1 MGMSEPGTGEGDVG
15 DRGGSDRGGSDRD
28 VSDRG
33 GSDRDVSDRR
43 SGAAH
48 TREEW
53 LALVRPF
60 EHDGEFFRAYDLALQ
75 GLQEFPGDAAL
86 AHRAVLNL
94 CNAGALPMAR
104 RKFVEYG
111 LGASSEIDHLALG
124 GRLLKS
130 EAFRLPGP
138 RQTGLLRAAANQYSR
153 AYAGAKAAG
162 LADRYYP
169 GVNLATLRLLSGEA
183 AEARLV
189 AREVLD
195 DIEPRLAAAGFA
207 DRHDA
212 YWLLA
217 SAIEAW
223 LVLGEL
229 ERARALV
236 APTLAASGRRY
247 SDLATSVRQLR
258 RLLAAQGLP
267 DSALGEF
274 APPAVAHYTGHMIAQ
289 DGQDHRIQPGDE
301 PALVAAIERAIDDNG
316 IGSAYGSLAAGADLL
331 FAEALLQ
338 RGAGLNVVLPFAVED
353 FIEASVRP
361 FGEGWL
367 PRFHDCLARANTVR
381 IATEGSHGGDDALMA
396 FASHLAM
403 GLAVLGSRNLCA
415 PVRQLV
421 IWDALPARGDAGTAI
436 DVARW
441 ARTGLPQTIIPCRPA
456 AKSALRPPRVRP
468 LERDDRSIRA
478 MLFGDIKGFSKLG
491 DDQMPAFAARVLG
504 SLGAVLDR
512 FGQRMAFANSWGDAF
527 FAVFDEARSAARC
540 ALEMQEE
547 MAGIEFA
554 AAGLPEAMALRI
566 GGHLGPVH
574 RVDDPILHRPAY
586 MGAHV
591 VRAAR
596 IEPITPEGCVY
607 VTESFAALLALE
619 DEQDYA
625 CDYVGV
631 TEAAKQYGAM
641 RMFLLHRTAEP

>member
-1 MGMSEPGTGEGDVG
+1 MTA
-15 DRGGSDRGGSDRD
+15 DRSMDD
-28 VSDRG
+28 
-33 GSDRDVSDRR
+33 
-43 SGAAH
+43 
-48 TREEW
+48 W
-53 LALVRPF
+53 LSLVRRL
-60 EHDGEFFRAYDLALQ
+60 EHDGEFFRAYDVALQ
-75 GLQEFPGDAAL
+75 GLQCFPGDPAL

-111 LGASSEIDHLALG
+111 LDRSDQVEHLTLG

-130 EAFRLPGP
+130 EAFRRSGADQAP
-138 RQTGLLRAAANQYSR
+138 LLRAAASQYDR
-153 AYAGAKAAG
+153 AWALAKAAG
-162 LADRYYP
+162 DADSYFP
-169 GVNLATLRLLSGEA
+169 GINFATLSLLVGDGA
-183 AEARLV
+183 AAHRV
-189 AREVLD
+189 AREVLG
-195 DIEPRLAAAGFA
+195 DIEPQLAAIDLDAAPDG
-207 DRHDA
+207 A

-217 SAIEAW
+217 TAIEAW

-236 APTLAASGRRY
+236 APALQASGRRY
-247 SDLATSVRQLR
+247 SDLASSVRQLR

-267 DSALGEF
+267 ESALAGF
-274 APPAVAHYTGHMIAQ
+274 APPAVAHYTGHMIASE
-289 DGQDHRIQPGDE
+289 GQDHRIQPGDE
-301 PALVAAIERAIDDNG
+301 PALIAAIERAIDDNG

-331 FAEALLQ
+331 FAEALLR

-353 FIEASVRP
+353 FIAASVRP
-361 FGEGWL
+361 FGAQWL
-367 PRFHDCLARANTVR
+367 PRFHAALARANTVR
-381 IATEGSHGGDDALMA
+381 IATEGSHTGDDALMA
-396 FASHLAM
+396 YASHLAM
-403 GLAVLGSRNLCA
+403 GLAVLGGRNLCA

-421 IWDALPARGDAGTAI
+421 IWDSLPARGGAGTAV
-436 DVARW
+436 DLARW
-441 ARTGLPQTIIPCRPA
+441 ARTGLPQTIIPCGPA
-456 AKSALRPPRVRP
+456 APPAASAVGAEAPTSAP
-468 LERDDRSIRA
+468 LHRIDRAIRA

-504 SLGAVLDR
+504 TLGGVLDR
-512 FGQRMAFANSWGDAF
+512 FGERVAFANSWGDAF
-527 FAVFDEARSAARC
+527 FAVFDDARSAARC
-540 ALEMQEE
+540 ALDMQDEI
-547 MAGIEFA
+547 ARVDFA

-641 RMFLLHRTAEP
+641 RMFLLHRTSA

>member
-1 MGMSEPGTGEGDVG
+1 MSAQ
-15 DRGGSDRGGSDRD
+15 R
-28 VSDRG
+28 
-33 GSDRDVSDRR
+33 
-43 SGAAH
+43 

-60 EHDGEFFRAYDLALQ
+60 EHDGEFFRAYDLAQQ
-75 GLQEFPGDAAL
+75 GLQQFPGDPAL

-104 RKFVEYG
+104 RKFAEYG
-111 LGASSEIDHLALG
+111 LDASNEIDHLALG

-130 EAFRLPGP
+130 EAFQLQGT
-138 RQTGLLRAAANQYSR
+138 QQAGLLRAAAAHYGR
-153 AYAGAKAAG
+153 AYALARSAG
-162 LADRYYP
+162 QPDSYYP
-169 GVNLATLRLLSGEA
+169 GVNLATLQLLRGDTASA
-183 AEARLV
+183 HRA

-195 DIEPRLAAAGFA
+195 AIGPLLAGEGLAQRA
-207 DRHDA
+207 DA

-236 APTLAASGRRY
+236 APALQASGRRY
-247 SDLATSVRQLR
+247 SDLATSVRQVR
-258 RLLAAQGLP
+258 RVLAAQGLP
-267 DSALGEF
+267 ESALGAF
-274 APPAVAHYTGHMIAQ
+274 APPAVAHYTGHMMAQ

-301 PALVAAIERAIDDNG
+301 PAMIVAIERAIDDNG

-331 FAEALLQ
+331 FAEALLR
-338 RGAGLNVVLPFAVED
+338 RGAGLNVVLPFAEAD

-361 FGEGWL
+361 FGEDWV
-367 PRFHDCLARANTVR
+367 PRFHACLARANTVR
-381 IATEGSHGGDDALMA
+381 IATEGSHTGDDALMA
-396 FASHLAM
+396 YASHLAM

-441 ARTGLPQTIIPCRPA
+441 ARTGLPQTIIPCGPASGAAAETPRQAPAPRP
-456 AKSALRPPRVRP
+456 SA
-468 LERDDRSIRA
+468 RDDRAIRA

-504 SLGAVLDR
+504 SLGGVLDR

-527 FAVFDEARSAARC
+527 FAVFDDARSAARC
-540 ALEMQEE
+540 ALEMQED
-547 MAGIEFA
+547 MAGIDFA

-574 RVDDPILHRPAY
+574 RVDDPILHRLAY

-619 DEQDYA
+619 DDQEFA

-641 RMFLLHRTAEP
+641 RMFLLHRTAAP

>member
-1 MGMSEPGTGEGDVG
+1 MRAAPSAVSRPRRQGRRWIPILRAGTGREVPHIN
-15 DRGGSDRGGSDRD
+15 
-28 VSDRG
+28 
-33 GSDRDVSDRR
+33 
-43 SGAAH
+43 ATH
-48 TREEW
+48 TSSARALDDW
-53 LALVRPF
+53 LAQIRRF
-60 EHDGEFFRAYDLALQ
+60 ENDGEFFRAYDMTLQ
-75 GLQEFPGDAAL
+75 GLGQFPGDLAL

-111 LGASSEIDHLALG
+111 LDASDQVEHLTLG

-130 EAFRLPGP
+130 EAFR
-138 RQTGLLRAAANQYSR
+138 RQGAGQASLLLAAAAQYGR
-153 AYAGAKAAG
+153 AYAMARSAG
-162 LADRYYP
+162 HADSYFP
-169 GVNLATLRLLSGEA
+169 GINLATLRLLVGDPTA
-183 AEARLV
+183 AHGV

-195 DIEPRLAAAGFA
+195 AIEPRLAAPGFA
-207 DRHDA
+207 DRDDA

-217 SAIEAW
+217 TGIEAW
-223 LVLGEL
+223 LVLGDL
-229 ERARALV
+229 DRARALV
-236 APTLAASGRRY
+236 APALQASGRRY
-247 SDLATSVRQLR
+247 SDLASSVRQLR
-258 RLLAAQGLP
+258 RLLVAQGLP
-267 DSALGEF
+267 ETALVGF
-274 APPAVAHYTGHMIAQ
+274 APPAVAHYTGHMIASE
-289 DGQDHRIQPGDE
+289 GQDHRIQPGDE
-301 PALVAAIERAIDDNG
+301 PALIAAIERAIDDNG

-331 FAEALLQ
+331 FAEALLR

-353 FIEASVRP
+353 FIVASVLP
-361 FGEGWL
+361 FGAQWL
-367 PRFHDCLARANTVR
+367 PRFHAALARANTVR
-381 IATEGSHGGDDALMA
+381 IATEGSHTGDDALMA
-396 FASHLAM
+396 YASHLAM
-403 GLAVLGSRNLCA
+403 GLAVLGGRNLCA

-421 IWDALPARGDAGTAI
+421 IWDSLPARGGAGTAV
-436 DVARW
+436 DLARW
-441 ARTGLPQTIIPCRPA
+441 ARTGLPQTIIPCGPPVAAPA
-456 AKSALRPPRVRP
+456 IAQPPTHAPLHRV
-468 LERDDRSIRA
+468 DRAIRA

-504 SLGAVLDR
+504 TLGDVLDR
-512 FGQRMAFANSWGDAF
+512 FGERVAFANSWGDAF
-527 FAVFDEARSAARC
+527 FAVFDDARSAARC
-540 ALEMQEE
+540 ALEMQDE
-547 MAGIEFA
+547 MARVDFA

-641 RMFLLHRTAEP
+641 RMFLLHRTEG

>member
-1 MGMSEPGTGEGDVG
+1 MSEA
-15 DRGGSDRGGSDRD
+15 R
-28 VSDRG
+28 
-33 GSDRDVSDRR
+33 
-43 SGAAH
+43 
-48 TREEW
+48 TRAQW
-53 LALVRPF
+53 LALIRPL
-60 EHDGEFFRAYDLALQ
+60 EHDGEFFRAYDLAQQ
-75 GLQEFPGDAAL
+75 GLQQFPGDAAL

-104 RKFVEYG
+104 RKFAEYG
-111 LGASSEIDHLALG
+111 LEASNEIDHLSLG

-130 EAFRLPGP
+130 EAFRLKGA
-138 RQTGLLRAAANQYSR
+138 QQAGLLRAAAAHYGR
-153 AYAGAKAAG
+153 AYALAKTAG
-162 LADRYYP
+162 LPDRYYP
-169 GVNLATLRLLSGEA
+169 GVNLATLQLLRGDGTSA
-183 AEARLV
+183 QRV

-195 DIEPRLAAAGFA
+195 GIEPMLAEAAFA
-207 DRHDA
+207 RRADA
-212 YWLLA
+212 YWVLA
-217 SAIEAW
+217 TAIEAW
-223 LVLGEL
+223 LVLGEV

-236 APTLAASGRRY
+236 PAALQASGRRY
-247 SDLATSVRQLR
+247 SDLATSVRQVR
-258 RLLAAQGLP
+258 RVLAAHGLP
-267 DSALGEF
+267 ESALGDF
-274 APPAVAHYTGHMIAQ
+274 APPAVAHYTGHMLAL

-301 PALVAAIERAIDDNG
+301 PALAAAIERAIDDNG

-331 FAEALLQ
+331 FAEALLR
-338 RGAGLNVVLPFAVED
+338 RGAGLNVVLPFAMED

-361 FGEGWL
+361 FGADWV
-367 PRFHDCLARANTVR
+367 PRFHACLARANTVR
-381 IATEGSHGGDDALMA
+381 IATEGSHTGDDALMA
-396 FASHLAM
+396 YASHLAM

-441 ARTGLPQTIIPCRPA
+441 ARTGLPQTVIPCRAPDAEAPAPPA
-456 AKSALRPPRVRP
+456 ARPPVH
-468 LERDDRSIRA
+468 RDRAIRA

-504 SLGAVLDR
+504 SLGGVLDR
-512 FGQRMAFANSWGDAF
+512 FGDRMAFANSWGDAF
-527 FAVFDEARSAARC
+527 FAVFDDVRSAAQC
-540 ALEMQEE
+540 ALEMQED
-547 MAGIEFA
+547 MAGIDFP

-566 GGHLGPVH
+566 GGHAGPVH
-574 RVDDPILHRPAY
+574 RVDDAILHRPAY

-641 RMFLLHRTAEP
+641 RMFLLHRTAGL

>member
-1 MGMSEPGTGEGDVG
+1 MRGTPGSQEGIGPGPGVTAPG
-15 DRGGSDRGGSDRD
+15 R
-28 VSDRG
+28 
-33 GSDRDVSDRR
+33 
-43 SGAAH
+43 
-48 TREEW
+48 TREDW

-60 EHDGEFFRAYDLALQ
+60 EHDGEFFRAYDLAQQ
-75 GLQEFPGDAAL
+75 GLQHFPGDPAL

-104 RKFVEYG
+104 RKFAEYG
-111 LGASSEIDHLALG
+111 LEASDEIDHLALG

-130 EAFRLPGP
+130 EAFGLQGE
-138 RQTGLLRAAANQYSR
+138 RQAGLLRAAAAQYAR
-153 AYAGAKAAG
+153 AYARAKSSG
-162 LADRYYP
+162 QTDSYYP
-169 GVNLATLRLLSGEA
+169 GINLATLQLLRGDSA
-183 AEARLV
+183 AAHRV

-195 DIEPRLAAAGFA
+195 DVEPVLAGGSFA
-207 DRHDA
+207 QRGDA

-217 SAIEAW
+217 TAIEAW

-236 APTLAASGRRY
+236 APALQASGRRY
-247 SDLATSVRQLR
+247 SDLATSVRQVR
-258 RLLAAQGLP
+258 RVLAAQGLP
-267 DSALGEF
+267 ASALAGF
-274 APPAVAHYTGHMIAQ
+274 APPAVAHYTGHMIAL

-301 PALVAAIERAIDDNG
+301 PALIAAIERAIDDNG
-316 IGSAYGSLAAGADLL
+316 IGSAYGALAAGADLL
-331 FAEALLQ
+331 FAEALLR
-338 RGAGLNVVLPFAVED
+338 RGAGLNVVLPFAEAD

-361 FGEGWL
+361 FGADWV
-367 PRFHDCLARANTVR
+367 PRFHACLARANTVR
-381 IATEGSHGGDDALMA
+381 IATEGSHSGDDALMA
-396 FASHLAM
+396 YASHLAM

-421 IWDALPARGDAGTAI
+421 IWDGLPARGDAGTAV

-441 ARTGLPQTIIPCRPA
+441 THTGLPQTIIPCRPA
-456 AKSALRPPRVRP
+456 TTPATLLPPRPPARG
-468 LERDDRSIRA
+468 DRAIRA

-504 SLGAVLDR
+504 MLGGALDR
-512 FGQRMAFANSWGDAF
+512 FGQHMAFANSWGDAF
-527 FAVFDEARSAARC
+527 FAVFDDARSAARC

-547 MAGIEFA
+547 MARIDFV

-619 DEQDYA
+619 DEQEFA

-641 RMFLLHRTAEP
+641 RMFLLHRTAEGVGVNLRA

>member
-1 MGMSEPGTGEGDVG
+1 
-15 DRGGSDRGGSDRD
+15 
-28 VSDRG
+28 VS
-33 GSDRDVSDRR
+33 
-43 SGAAH
+43 AAR
-48 TREEW
+48 TREQW

-60 EHDGEFFRAYDLALQ
+60 EHDGEFFRAYDMALQ
-75 GLQEFPGDAAL
+75 GLQQFPGDPAL

-104 RKFVEYG
+104 RKFAEYG
-111 LGASSEIDHLALG
+111 LEDSNAIEHLALG

-130 EAFRLPGP
+130 EAFRFKGA
-138 RQTGLLRAAANQYSR
+138 QQAGLLRAAAAHYGR
-153 AYAGAKAAG
+153 AYA
-162 LADRYYP
+162 LARSTAQPDCYYP
-169 GVNLATLRLLSGEA
+169 GINLATLQLLRGDTTSA
-183 AEARLV
+183 HRV

-195 DIEPRLAAAGFA
+195 DIEPLLADADFA
-207 DRHDA
+207 QRDDA

-223 LVLGEL
+223 LVLGEID
-229 ERARALV
+229 RARALV
-236 APTLAASGRRY
+236 APALQASGRRY
-247 SDLATSVRQLR
+247 SDLATSVRQVR
-258 RLLAAQGLP
+258 RVLAAQGLP
-267 DSALGEF
+267 DSALGDF
-274 APPAVAHYTGHMIAQ
+274 APPAVAHYTGHMLAM
-289 DGQDHRIQPGDE
+289 DGQDHRIRPGDE
-301 PALVAAIERAIDDNG
+301 PALAAAIERAIDDNG

-331 FAEALLQ
+331 FAEALLR

-361 FGEGWL
+361 FGADWE
-367 PRFHDCLARANTVR
+367 PRFHACLARANTVR
-381 IATEGSHGGDDALMA
+381 IATEGSHTGDDALMA
-396 FASHLAM
+396 YASHLAM

-441 ARTGLPQTIIPCRPA
+441 ARTGLAQTIIPCRAPTTGA
-456 AKSALRPPRVRP
+456 AAPSTARPPVHG
-468 LERDDRSIRA
+468 DRAIRA

-491 DDQMPAFAARVLG
+491 DDQMPAFAAHVLG
-504 SLGAVLDR
+504 ALGGVLDR

-527 FAVFDEARSAARC
+527 FAVFDDARSAARC
-540 ALEMQEE
+540 ALEMQED
-547 MAGIEFA
+547 MAAIDFA

-619 DEQDYA
+619 DDQDYA

-641 RMFLLHRTAEP
+641 RMFLLHRTAGL